1 MATKIKVQDSKKQEG
16 TPLTF
21 NTEDFVVIK
30 LKGKLKGDKNNV
42 DDKNYVEHKHFAERL
57 VKSGK
62 AEYVKGVEVE
72 KIVHG
77 TTILPSTEK

>member
-30 LKGKLKGDKNNV
+30 LKADG
-42 DDKNYVEHKHFAERL
+42 KNYPEHKHFAERL
-57 VKSGK
+57 VSAKK

-72 KIVHG
+72 KIVRS